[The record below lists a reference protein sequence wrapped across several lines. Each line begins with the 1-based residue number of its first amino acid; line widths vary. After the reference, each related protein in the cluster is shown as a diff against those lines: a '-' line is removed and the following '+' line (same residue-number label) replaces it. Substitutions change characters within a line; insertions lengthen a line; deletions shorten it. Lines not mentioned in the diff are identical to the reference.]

1 MKKFIQS
8 ILFGYREDKAAKTV
22 QGGSHITFEGGSPQE
37 RLNAGISFK
46 NEVMKRKYRDWN
58 IEQKEVIN

>member
-8 ILFGYREDKAAKTV
+8 ILFGYREDKAAKAV
-22 QGGSHITFEGGSPQE
+22 KGGSHITFEGGSPQDKF
-37 RLNAGISFK
+37 NAILSLK
-46 NEVMKRKYRDWN
+46 NEVLKRKYRDWN